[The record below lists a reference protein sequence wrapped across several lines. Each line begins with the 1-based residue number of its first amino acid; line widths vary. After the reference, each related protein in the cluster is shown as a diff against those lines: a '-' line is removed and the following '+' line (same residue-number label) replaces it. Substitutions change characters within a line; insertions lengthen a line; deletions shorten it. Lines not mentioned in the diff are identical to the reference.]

1 MLHKQEADE
10 LGAHLKK
17 IVDTERKADQIGRR
31 LTVKRGV
38 YLWGLRA
45 CWWVP
50 FIRFALMQI
59 IDGDLPT
66 PITIHM
72 LFYIGSSARWQPPPE
87 RWRRV
92 LYLYAG
98 VTIWARHLGGIG
110 PGPRARAQPGR
121 VPTLG
126 APGRPRGPFAFRPRD
141 PLDRPGQ
148 KWGAIFSQCL
158 LWRTESASVAI
169 RLRLS
174 KQKSCRLWCG
184 HHGLGA
190 ASAKVGQR
198 PPVSLP

>member
-1 MLHKQEADE
+1 MLHKHKADE

-50 FIRFALMQI
+50 FIKFALMQI
-59 IDGDLPT
+59 IDGVLPT

-121 VPTLG
+121 VPTLR
-126 APGRPRGPFAFRPRD
+126 APGRPRGPFALRPRD

-148 KWGAIFSQCL
+148 KWGAIFSQCGCGDGG
-158 LWRTESASVAI
+158 SA
-169 RLRLS
+169 REELN
-174 KQKSCRLWCG
+174 
-184 HHGLGA
+184 
-190 ASAKVGQR
+190 QR
-198 PPVSLP
+198 

>member
-50 FIRFALMQI
+50 FIKFALMQI
-59 IDGDLPT
+59 IDGVLPT

-110 PGPRARAQPGR
+110 PGPRARARPGR
-121 VPTLG
+121 VPTFD
-126 APGRPRGPFAFRPRD
+126 APGRPRGPFALRPRD
-141 PLDRPGQ
+141 PLDRPVQ
-148 KWGAIFSQCL
+148 KWGAIFSQCQPPGIL
-158 LWRTESASVAI
+158 RRRNPSLILPTRAGAVVAAAVLVEILTVMRRSSRTSPS
-169 RLRLS
+169 
-174 KQKSCRLWCG
+174 SCF
-184 HHGLGA
+184 
-190 ASAKVGQR
+190 
-198 PPVSLP
+198 

>member
-17 IVDTERKADQIGRR
+17 IVDTERKAAQIGRR

-45 CWWVP
+45 CWCVP
-50 FIRFALMQI
+50 IIRFALTQI
-59 IDGDLPT
+59 IDGVLPT

-121 VPTLG
+121 VPTLR
-126 APGRPRGPFAFRPRD
+126 APGRPRGPFALRPRD

-148 KWGAIFSQCL
+148 KWGAIFSQWQVQDNGRDL
-158 LWRTESASVAI
+158 LRD
-169 RLRLS
+169 
-174 KQKSCRLWCG
+174 
-184 HHGLGA
+184 
-190 ASAKVGQR
+190 QR
-198 PPVSLP
+198 

>member
-1 MLHKQEADE
+1 ML
-10 LGAHLKK
+10 G
-17 IVDTERKADQIGRR
+17 DQR
-31 LTVKRGV
+31 
-38 YLWGLRA
+38 WLRHVT
-45 CWWVP
+45 WVP

-121 VPTLG
+121 VPTLR
-126 APGRPRGPFAFRPRD
+126 APGRPRGPFALRPRD

-148 KWGAIFSQCL
+148 KWGAIFSQC
-158 LWRTESASVAI
+158 WPAGGGGGCSVI
-169 RLRLS
+169 I
-174 KQKSCRLWCG
+174 
-184 HHGLGA
+184 
-190 ASAKVGQR
+190 
-198 PPVSLP
+198 PVV

>member
-1 MLHKQEADE
+1 M
-10 LGAHLKK
+10 
-17 IVDTERKADQIGRR
+17 
-31 LTVKRGV
+31 
-38 YLWGLRA
+38 RA

-50 FIRFALMQI
+50 FIKFALMQI
-59 IDGDLPT
+59 INGDLPT

-121 VPTLG
+121 VPTLR
-126 APGRPRGPFAFRPRD
+126 APGRPRGPFALRPRD

-148 KWGAIFSQCL
+148 KWGAIFSQCERARVGKVWPRPLDRSATQL
-158 LWRTESASVAI
+158 LPRRAEQPFS
-169 RLRLS
+169 
-174 KQKSCRLWCG
+174 G
-184 HHGLGA
+184 GA
-190 ASAKVGQR
+190 GTRRQVQARA
-198 PPVSLP
+198 

>member
-110 PGPRARAQPGR
+110 PGPRARARPGR
-121 VPTLG
+121 VPTFD
-126 APGRPRGPFAFRPRD
+126 APGRPRGPFALRPRD

-148 KWGAIFSQCL
+148 KWGAIFSQ
-158 LWRTESASVAI
+158 WTATAS
-169 RLRLS
+169 S
-174 KQKSCRLWCG
+174 
-184 HHGLGA
+184 
-190 ASAKVGQR
+190 
-198 PPVSLP
+198 VSYTHLTLPTKA

>member
-1 MLHKQEADE
+1 M
-10 LGAHLKK
+10 
-17 IVDTERKADQIGRR
+17 
-31 LTVKRGV
+31 
-38 YLWGLRA
+38 WGLRA

-126 APGRPRGPFAFRPRD
+126 APGRPRGPFALRPRD

-148 KWGAIFSQCL
+148 KWGAIFSQWSPPRSGPSPPRSSL
-158 LWRTESASVAI
+158 AAWATAAKRSPLSAVKPRTNP
-169 RLRLS
+169 L
-174 KQKSCRLWCG
+174 
-184 HHGLGA
+184 
-190 ASAKVGQR
+190 
-198 PPVSLP
+198 

>member
-1 MLHKQEADE
+1 M
-10 LGAHLKK
+10 
-17 IVDTERKADQIGRR
+17 
-31 LTVKRGV
+31 
-38 YLWGLRA
+38 WGLRA

-121 VPTLG
+121 VPTLR
-126 APGRPRGPFAFRPRD
+126 APGRPRGPFALRPRD

-148 KWGAIFSQCL
+148 KWGAIFSQCKPPHCMHSRPGTPPPDPADRIL
-158 LWRTESASVAI
+158 APWQSRVPCIPI
-169 RLRLS
+169 RIFPAPPHAPGH
-174 KQKSCRLWCG
+174 CRG
-184 HHGLGA
+184 
-190 ASAKVGQR
+190 
-198 PPVSLP
+198 